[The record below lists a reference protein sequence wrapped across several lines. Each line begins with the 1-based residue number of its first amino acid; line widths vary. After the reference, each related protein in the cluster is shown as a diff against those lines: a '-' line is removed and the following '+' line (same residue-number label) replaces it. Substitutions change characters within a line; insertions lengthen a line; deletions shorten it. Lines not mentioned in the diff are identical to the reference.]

1 MYIQTNMQNNV
12 IRLFSDREASSN
24 FEGIA
29 GDDVGGYADLDDGWI
44 SPAHLRTMGLNL
56 MSLQV

>member
-1 MYIQTNMQNNV
+1 MQKNV
-12 IRLFSDREASSN
+12 IKLFSDREASSN